1 MALLPKNLSSTWTR
15 IVSCIAIVYT
25 LFICLLCFSPQWG
38 LADGVTTPNI
48 IYWGR
53 LRLLLVPFNSLVS
66 AGQLTSLKEIIWVFG
81 QNLSNVFLLYPLGL
95 CLVFLRKEWR
105 SVKSSLLYGFL
116 ISLGIETGQ
125 ILVDL
130 LYDANRVF
138 EIDDL
143 WTNSLG
149 VLLAYLTYRL
159 LTGSRKTD

>member
-1 MALLPKNLSSTWTR
+1 M
-15 IVSCIAIVYT
+15 
-25 LFICLLCFSPQWG
+25 
-38 LADGVTTPNI
+38 
-48 IYWGR
+48 
-53 LRLLLVPFNSLVS
+53 VPFNSLVS